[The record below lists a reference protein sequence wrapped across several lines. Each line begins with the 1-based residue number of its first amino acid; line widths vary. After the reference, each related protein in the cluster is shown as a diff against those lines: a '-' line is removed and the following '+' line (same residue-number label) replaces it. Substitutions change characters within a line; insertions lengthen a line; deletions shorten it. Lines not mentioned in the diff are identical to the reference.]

1 MSATDALRQAE
12 QAEAEA
18 AEAEAMAAQARARAQ
33 QLRQRRATP
42 EASEGPTDAID
53 APGPD
58 SSDAVATTD
67 AEEPGDGADE
77 SAPARGRRFSMRP
90 TDWLSGTAWRA
101 TGVAAAITAVLAL
114 IAVSGYFVWQD
125 RQVSRLHV
133 QASQFAAAAQQGVVN
148 LMSLDFNKAEAD
160 IQRVI
165 DGTTGEFHDDFAG
178 STEDFMTVMKES
190 KVITTATVNATA
202 VETMTDDSA
211 VVLVAATSQV
221 ANSVSKQP
229 NPRIWRLSVTV
240 NKVDDQIKMSKVE
253 FVP

>member
-1 MSATDALRQAE
+1 VSATDALRQAE

-18 AEAEAMAAQARARAQ
+18 AEAEAMAAEARARAQ
-33 QLRQRRATP
+33 DLRQRRATV
-42 EASEGPTDAID
+42 EASEIPVSAADSSAT
-53 APGPD
+53 D
-58 SSDAVATTD
+58 SSDV
-67 AEEPGDGADE
+67 ADE
-77 SAPARGRRFSMRP
+77 SAPAGRRRLSLRP
-90 TDWLSGTAWRA
+90 TRWLSGAAWRA
-101 TGVAAAITAVLAL
+101 VAVSAAILVVLAL
-114 IAVSGYFVWQD
+114 VAVSGYFVWQD
-125 RQVSRLHV
+125 RQISQLHE
-133 QASQFAAAAQQGVVN
+133 QESQFAAAAQQGVVN
-148 LMSLDFNKAEAD
+148 LMSLNFNNAQAD

-202 VETMTDDSA
+202 VETMTADSA